1 MVTCCVTSSEA
12 VTMILV
18 RNALISSFFI
28 SLVAASVVTSS
39 PTNNPLAIPEFSAA
53 TTPLTFSTSFITSRP
68 TEYGYIA
75 GNGHFS
81 LFPSS
86 LQGTGTP
93 ILPYST
99 NSFGARITAPIQT
112 SLAAV
117 RPLSTGTNAITGC
130 PANCSRNFL
139 ASAFVDWQPVAI
151 TATFTAQT
159 VILIVNRVSNTTRT
173 MTVTNTEVD
182 LRNSTVVSNTNSAG
196 TQTTTISVRDGD
208 TVVTY
213 TM

>member
-86 LQGTGTP
+86 LQGNSHIALLYTL
-93 ILPYST
+93 IRSAYYSADSNIPGSSEAT
-99 NSFGARITAPIQT
+99 LYGNQCDNRLSSELFAQFFSFCIRG
-112 SLAAV
+112 LAASRYHGNV
-117 RPLSTGTNAITGC
+117 HRPDC
-130 PANCSRNFL
+130 DFDR
-139 ASAFVDWQPVAI
+139 QPC
-151 TATFTAQT
+151 F
-159 VILIVNRVSNTTRT
+159 
-173 MTVTNTEVD
+173 
-182 LRNSTVVSNTNSAG
+182 
-196 TQTTTISVRDGD
+196 
-208 TVVTY
+208 
-213 TM
+213 